1 MLMGGVKVEEGGG
14 GGVKALGNSCSAQNG
29 IRRGDERNIS
39 TFTGTSN

>member
-14 GGVKALGNSCSAQNG
+14 VKGLGNSCSAQNG
-29 IRRGDERNIS
+29 IIRGDERNIS